1 MEKKTLKKDE
11 VKKLVQTGIDQLNIA
26 LKAGHTVRL
35 KDVLKIMARFH
46 KYSFNNCVLIA
57 EQCPHATKVL
67 GFHGWKAIGRSV
79 KKGEKGIGITAPL
92 AVRKKDSPADEQE
105 VFGFRVVHVFD
116 ISQTEGD
123 ELPELSEPAGDVEC
137 WIGSVERLIASKGI
151 SLKYGILDGSTLGL
165 SSLKKITV
173 FSGLKPPMRLEVL
186 VHELA
191 HEILHPDKETRRRLT
206 NTIKETEAQAV
217 AHIVCQALGV
227 KGLEHSAEYIHLHN
241 GNSEVFANSM
251 HRIQKCSSDIL
262 KSLFDDEKRL
272 AGSSDAGDQ
281 RPPVTNVNLA
291 A

>member
-1 MEKKTLKKDE
+1 MKKDE
-11 VKKLVQTGIDQLNIA
+11 VKALVQTGIDQLNTA
-26 LKAGHTVRL
+26 LAAGHSVRL
-35 KDVLKIMARFH
+35 KDVMKLMSRFH

-92 AVRKKDSPADEQE
+92 AVRKKDSPADERE

-123 ELPELSEPAGDVEC
+123 ELPELSEPAGDVER
-137 WIGSVERLIASKGI
+137 WIGSVERLIASNGI
-151 SLKYGILDGSTLGL
+151 ALKYGVLDGSTLGL

-173 FSGLKPPMRLEVL
+173 LSGLKPPMRLEVL

-191 HEILHPDKETRRRLT
+191 HELLHPDIETRKRLT
-206 NTIKETEAQAV
+206 NTVKETEAQAV
-217 AHIVCQALGV
+217 AHIVCQALG
-227 KGLEHSAEYIHLHN
+227 LEGNEHTVDYIHLHD
-241 GNSEVFANSM
+241 GDSDVFAKSM
-251 HRIQKCSSDIL
+251 QRIQKCSSGVL
-262 KSLFDDEKRL
+262 TELLGDDDNTVRRKGTDEEPHSEL
-272 AGSSDAGDQ
+272 Q
-281 RPPVTNVNLA
+281 TNLA

>member
-1 MEKKTLKKDE
+1 MKKDE
-11 VKKLVQTGIDQLNIA
+11 VKKLVQTGIDQLNTA

-35 KDVLKIMARFH
+35 KDVMKLMARFH

-57 EQCPHATKVL
+57 EQCPDATKVL

-92 AVRKKDSPADEQE
+92 AVRKKDSPADERE

-123 ELPELSEPAGDVEC
+123 DLPKLSEPTGDVER
-137 WIGSVERLIASKGI
+137 WIGAVERLIASRGI
-151 SLKYGILDGSTLGL
+151 TLKYGILDGSTLGF

-173 FSGLKPPMRLEVL
+173 LSGLKPPMRLEVL

-191 HEILHPDKETRRRLT
+191 HEILHPDKDTRKRLS
-206 NTIKETEAQAV
+206 NTVMETEAQAV
-217 AHIVCQALGV
+217 AQIVGQALGV
-227 KGLEHSAEYIHLHN
+227 EGVDHSAEYIHLHR
-241 GNSEVFANSM
+241 GNSDVFADSM
-251 HRIQKCSSDIL
+251 KRIQKCSSDIL
-262 KSLFDDEKRL
+262 KSLFDDEQPLVR
-272 AGSSDAGDQ
+272 GSEASEQATAKLQ
-281 RPPVTNVNLA
+281 PSLA